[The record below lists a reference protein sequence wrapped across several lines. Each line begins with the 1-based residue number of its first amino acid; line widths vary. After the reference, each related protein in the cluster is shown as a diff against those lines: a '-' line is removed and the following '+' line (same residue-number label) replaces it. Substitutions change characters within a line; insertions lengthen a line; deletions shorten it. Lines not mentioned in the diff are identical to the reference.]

1 MPAQLIRRITKR
13 TLLSLNVALNMV
25 FLLSIW
31 LVSFSKPFGWVTGFV
46 GLAIP
51 YLILLQLI
59 FLLFWLFAKPS
70 LSVFSVICLVI
81 GWKQILLVVAFQT
94 IKPFA
99 PTKTESIWRIA
110 DWNIRSFNG
119 VGAASQGMAVIKKQI
134 SDAIQQNKP
143 DIICLQEFNQ
153 SMDENHIALFTK
165 NYPYYFFAANYQNKS
180 GTYQSG
186 CVIFSKWP
194 IIATSRIPYPDAESL
209 LYADIVRGAD
219 TVRIFTTHLRS
230 FKFKKEDY
238 EDLDKIG
245 AAEEDGVEASKN
257 IFRKMKRAFQYRER
271 QAILVKKA
279 IDASRYPVIVCADF
293 NDVPTSYTYHQITHN
308 RLQDAFLKGSAGLGR
323 TYMSLSPTLRID
335 YILPDFHWD
344 VKQFTIIDEALS
356 DHFLLLAD
364 LELKK

>member
-119 VGAASQGMAVIKKQI
+119 VGAASQGMAVLKKQI

-143 DIICLQEFNQ
+143 DIICLQEFF
-153 SMDENHIALFTK
+153 I
-165 NYPYYFFAANYQNKS
+165 
-180 GTYQSG
+180 
-186 CVIFSKWP
+186 
-194 IIATSRIPYPDAESL
+194 
-209 LYADIVRGAD
+209 
-219 TVRIFTTHLRS
+219 
-230 FKFKKEDY
+230 
-238 EDLDKIG
+238 
-245 AAEEDGVEASKN
+245 
-257 IFRKMKRAFQYRER
+257 
-271 QAILVKKA
+271 
-279 IDASRYPVIVCADF
+279 
-293 NDVPTSYTYHQITHN
+293 
-308 RLQDAFLKGSAGLGR
+308 
-323 TYMSLSPTLRID
+323 
-335 YILPDFHWD
+335 
-344 VKQFTIIDEALS
+344 
-356 DHFLLLAD
+356 
-364 LELKK
+364 